1 VLVLVLVLVYNFTS
15 RETWKQRA
23 SKMREVV
30 VVVCVWVGEVCA
42 YLFFLCSFK
51 TCKKLEEERREILRQ
66 GFEEKRAGLDLN

>member
-1 VLVLVLVLVYNFTS
+1 
-15 RETWKQRA
+15 
-23 SKMREVV
+23 MREVV